1 MSADRFDDLGNRLK
15 PKIQHQT
22 THSLPINV
30 SQRLAIAL
38 WVLVLGS
45 TQQAVAA
52 SYKLASCT
60 VSNIMSKM
68 CKVLCQ
74 ALQPEFHPCPT
85 TGMWEKI
92 TADFWRLWNYQI
104 VLEAL
109 TGSTFGSTGG
119 GLSKEGDRHEGHV
132 ADRLRDENGPD
143 NGVPGQETHGDSSD
157 DEFWW
162 PCSKN
167 IQSVCNCFNA
177 SSPLAGR

>member
-1 MSADRFDDLGNRLK
+1 MLDEDRHFRYFRMSADRFDDLGNRLK

-85 TGMWEKI
+85 TGMWEKNHSR
-92 TADFWRLWNYQI
+92 F
-104 VLEAL
+104 LEAVEL
-109 TGSTFGSTGG
+109 PNCVGSIDRKHIRINRWRTQQGG
-119 GLSKEGDRHEGHV
+119 GQ
-132 ADRLRDENGPD
+132 A
-143 NGVPGQETHGDSSD
+143 
-157 DEFWW
+157 
-162 PCSKN
+162 
-167 IQSVCNCFNA
+167 
-177 SSPLAGR
+177 